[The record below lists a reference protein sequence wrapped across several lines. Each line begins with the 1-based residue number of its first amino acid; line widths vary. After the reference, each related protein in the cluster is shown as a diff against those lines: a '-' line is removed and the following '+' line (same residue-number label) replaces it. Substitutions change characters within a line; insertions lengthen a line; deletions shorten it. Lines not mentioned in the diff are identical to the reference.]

1 MKKKIV
7 SFVLAVA
14 MIVGT
19 TFSAFAIEP
28 GVIELKD
35 LKRLQET
42 VSNVRQKHAKI
53 INYEKFNNG
62 EWMVKLEVKD
72 DEGKSDR
79 SAGDFRVK
87 FSSTP
92 PAEGENLGKCWY
104 WFGLYENKKVRG
116 YAIAVREYQG
126 MLNQEYDYH
135 QEDSWEIPE
144 FQK

>member
-1 MKKKIV
+1 MKKKII
-7 SFVLAVA
+7 SFLLALM

-35 LKRLQET
+35 LKRLQQT
-42 VSNVRQKHAKI
+42 VARIRNKNAKI
-53 INYEKFNNG
+53 INYEKFNDG

-72 DEGKSDR
+72 DEGKGDR
-79 SAGDFRVK
+79 TSGDYRVK
-87 FSSTP
+87 FASNP

-126 MLNQEYDYH
+126 MKNEEYDYH
-135 QEDSWEIPE
+135 QPDSWEIPE
-144 FQK
+144 FQE